1 MKRSYLYDIKFLG
14 TKKAAIKRLLFI
26 IRESIEL
33 IKKHMKQKGFN
44 WLSGGNITLLSN
56 ITFILELIMN
66 SRITMLNKVKE
77 YKAFN

>member
-1 MKRSYLYDIKFLG
+1 
-14 TKKAAIKRLLFI
+14 
-26 IRESIEL
+26 
-33 IKKHMKQKGFN
+33 MKQKGFN